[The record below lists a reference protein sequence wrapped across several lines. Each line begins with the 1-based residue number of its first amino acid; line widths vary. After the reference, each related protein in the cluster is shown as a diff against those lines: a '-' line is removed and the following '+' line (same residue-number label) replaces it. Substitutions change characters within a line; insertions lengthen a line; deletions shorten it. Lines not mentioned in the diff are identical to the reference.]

1 MIRISPGRPLTSTR
15 LFVEVC
21 ARIDVHAHLP
31 EGLNPGGGPAPAP
44 PLSVE
49 WSDHPGRP
57 WTTVN
62 ATVAWTPQRLGGTRA
77 WWVCPGCRRRCRFLL
92 SPGPPRPFRCRRC
105 HGCVYLSDY
114 PSRLQIHH
122 LKQVLGFIPGG
133 VEDQLAEADRLLSPK
148 KRGQRRG
155 RRVQQRGFKA
165 LERIERWRL

>member
-92 SPGPPRPFRCRRC
+92 SPGVKGGAKLD
-105 HGCVYLSDY
+105 HDGGGTLD
-114 PSRLQIHH
+114 H
-122 LKQVLGFIPGG
+122 L
-133 VEDQLAEADRLLSPK
+133 AA
-148 KRGQRRG
+148 G
-155 RRVQQRGFKA
+155 RSV
-165 LERIERWRL
+165 